1 MRIKHLLGTVCVV
14 AVFAACFVYALYQGI
29 VRLNYPSRDDFPIQ
43 GIDIS
48 HHQKE
53 IDWDRLKVSEIQFIF
68 IKATEGGDFKDKR
81 FQLNW
86 RDARDRGFA
95 VGAYHFFTFCSS
107 GADQADN
114 FISSVPLE
122 KGTLPPVIDLE
133 YGGNCQLTSGK
144 QEVLREVE
152 ILASRLEKAYG
163 RKPILYV
170 TKEFYNDFLIDQMRE
185 NAIWIRDILVSPHW
199 QSPTETG
206 YSGSMPTEESW
217 RVLKP
222 LLILTSLM
230 EKKINLKRL

>member
-95 VGAYHFFTFCSS
+95 VGAYHFFTLQQRSRS
-107 GADQADN
+107 G
-114 FISSVPLE
+114 
-122 KGTLPPVIDLE
+122 G
-133 YGGNCQLTSGK
+133 
-144 QEVLREVE
+144 
-152 ILASRLEKAYG
+152 
-163 RKPILYV
+163 
-170 TKEFYNDFLIDQMRE
+170 
-185 NAIWIRDILVSPHW
+185 
-199 QSPTETG
+199 
-206 YSGSMPTEESW
+206 
-217 RVLKP
+217 
-222 LLILTSLM
+222 
-230 EKKINLKRL
+230 